1 MEAIIELLKIILPAA
16 AVFLAVFFLAQKY
29 FKDEQNKR
37 DHELKKATLNITT
50 PQKIQAYERIVIFL
64 ERINPN
70 SLVIR
75 VNKHG
80 YNSRQL
86 HQELVHSIK
95 SEYEH
100 NISQQIFVSHNT
112 WELVKTAK
120 EEIIKLINISA
131 TKVPSDAPGNELA
144 MMILNIAANVDKK
157 LPNEL
162 ALEYTKKEI
171 AKLF

>member
-29 FKDEQNKR
+29 FRDEKDRRE
-37 DHELKKATLNITT
+37 HELKKAALGLTT

-70 SLVIR
+70 SLVVR

-80 YNSRQL
+80 YSSRQL
-86 HQELVHSIK
+86 HQELIHTIK

-100 NISQQIFVSHNT
+100 NISQQIFVSHNV
-112 WELVKTAK
+112 WELVKTSK

-131 TKVPSDAPGNELA
+131 TKVPHDAPGNELA
-144 MMILNIAANVDKK
+144 MMILNIVANVEKK
-157 LPNEL
+157 MPNEI

>member
-1 MEAIIELLKIILPAA
+1 MEAIIDLLKIILPAA
-16 AVFLAVFFLAQKY
+16 VVFLAAFFFFQKY
-29 FKDEQNKR
+29 FKNEEGRREYEIKIANAS
-37 DHELKKATLNITT
+37 LTT

-70 SLVIR
+70 NLVIR

-80 YNSRQL
+80 ISSRQL
-86 HQELVHSIK
+86 HQDLIQTIK

-112 WELVKTAK
+112 WELVKTSK

-131 TKVPSDAPGNELA
+131 TKVPTDAPSNELA
-144 MMILNIAANVDKK
+144 MMILNIVANVDKK
-157 LPNEL
+157 MPNEI
-162 ALEYTKKEI
+162 ALEYAQKEI
-171 AKLF
+171 AKIF

>member
-1 MEAIIELLKIILPAA
+1 MDALVEILKIILPAA
-16 AVFLAVFFLAQKY
+16 AVFLAVYFLVQRFFDNEQKRR
-29 FKDEQNKR
+29 E
-37 DHELKKATLNITT
+37 HELKRSTLNLVT

-70 SLVIR
+70 NLVIR

-80 YNSRQL
+80 ITSRQL
-86 HQELVHSIK
+86 HLELVGAIK

-100 NISQQIFVSHNT
+100 NLSQQIFVSYGA

-131 TKVPSDAPGNELA
+131 TKVPHDAPSNELA
-144 MMILNIAANVDKK
+144 MMVLNIAANVDKK
-157 LPNEL
+157 MPNEI
-162 ALEYTKKEI
+162 ALEYVKKEI
-171 AKLF
+171 SQIF

>member
-1 MEAIIELLKIILPAA
+1 MEAIIDLLKIILPATV
-16 AVFLAVFFLAQKY
+16 VFLAAFFFFQKY
-29 FKDEQNKR
+29 FKNEQER
-37 DHELKKATLNITT
+37 REHETKKISINMIT

-70 SLVIR
+70 NLVIR

-80 YNSRQL
+80 ISSRQL
-86 HQELVHSIK
+86 HQDLIQTIK

-131 TKVPSDAPGNELA
+131 TKVPTDAPSNELA
-144 MMILNIAANVDKK
+144 MMILNIVAGLDKK
-157 LPNEL
+157 MPNEI
-162 ALEYTKKEI
+162 ALEYAKKEI

>member
-1 MEAIIELLKIILPAA
+1 MDALVEILKIILPAA
-16 AVFLAVFFLAQKY
+16 AVFLAVYFLVQRFFDNEQKRR
-29 FKDEQNKR
+29 E
-37 DHELKKATLNITT
+37 HELKRSTLNIVT

-70 SLVIR
+70 NLVIR

-80 YNSRQL
+80 ISSRQL
-86 HQELVHSIK
+86 HLDLVTAVK

-100 NISQQIFVSHNT
+100 NISQQVFVSYGA

-131 TKVPSDAPGNELA
+131 TKVPQDAPSNELA

-157 LPNEL
+157 MPNEI
-162 ALEYTKKEI
+162 ALEYVKKEI
-171 AKLF
+171 AQIF

>member
-1 MEAIIELLKIILPAA
+1 MEAIIELLKITLPAA

-29 FKDEQNKR
+29 FRDEKDRRE
-37 DHELKKATLNITT
+37 HELKKAALGLTT

-70 SLVIR
+70 SLVVR

-80 YNSRQL
+80 YSSRQL
-86 HQELVHSIK
+86 HQELIHTIK

-100 NISQQIFVSHNT
+100 NISQQIFVSHNV
-112 WELVKTAK
+112 WELVKTSK

-131 TKVPSDAPGNELA
+131 TKVPHDAPGNELA
-144 MMILNIAANVDKK
+144 MMILNIVANVEKK
-157 LPNEL
+157 MPNEI